1 MFHVKHCNGN
11 DKKQEKLKWFG
22 KENIRNKNQKNMNTK
37 GWKDKQRK
45 MFHVKHIRDRNKY
58 TIRKRNVMFHVK
70 HQDN

>member
-1 MFHVKHCNGN
+1 MFHVRHCNGN

-45 MFHVKHIRDRNKY
+45 MFHVKH
-58 TIRKRNVMFHVK
+58 
-70 HQDN
+70 QDN